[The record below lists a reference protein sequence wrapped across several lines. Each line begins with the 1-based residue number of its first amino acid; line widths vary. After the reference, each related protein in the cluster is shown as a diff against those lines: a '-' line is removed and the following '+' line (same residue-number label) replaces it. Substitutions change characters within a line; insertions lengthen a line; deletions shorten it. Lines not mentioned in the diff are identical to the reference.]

1 MALLALGGLA
11 AGLTLTACSTAQY
24 KSVSQIFVATRG
36 TSDVA
41 EMNQGSAFSQA
52 RVQSYA
58 DIIASPRVTAPV
70 VKQLGL
76 DTSARALA
84 DRVQATARLNT
95 VLIDITV
102 TDTDPERAALIANA
116 VAAEAGLLIVDLETP
131 PGQGAAPVHIGITR
145 SGVPATDPV
154 SPKPL
159 LNAGA
164 GLLGGLLT
172 GIAFAL
178 LRHTLDTTL
187 RTGEEIGETAGI
199 AVLGSVPFDKAAVA
213 APLAIGDQ
221 ALSARA
227 EAFRLVRTNLQFAQV
242 DHRPH
247 VIIVTSSLPGE
258 GKTNTAANLAL
269 SLAQA
274 GHTTCLIDAD
284 LRNPCVAKTFGLV
297 QSAGL
302 TSVLIGAATVS
313 DVLQWAGDD
322 TLAVLT
328 SGPIPPNPAEILAS
342 QRMSQVL
349 RDVATA
355 FDVVIVDTAPLL
367 PVADTLGLAPLTDAA
382 ILVVRAGKTPADQVR
397 AAADG
402 LRAVGAHILGG
413 VLSMTDP
420 QQQRTY
426 GYGYGFEHVDAA
438 KRAADATAP
447 RPRPVRSEADAGA
460 MGTGVGA

>member
-1 MALLALGGLA
+1 MVLLALGGLA
-11 AGLTLTACSTAQY
+11 AGLALTASSTPQY
-24 KSVSQIFVATRG
+24 KSVSQIFVATRA

-58 DIIASPRVTAPV
+58 DIIASPRVTSPV
-70 VKQLGL
+70 VHRLGL
-76 DTSARALA
+76 DTSATALA
-84 DRVQATARLNT
+84 TRISATARLNT

-102 TDTDPERAALIANA
+102 TDTDPVLAARIANA
-116 VAAEAGLLIVDLETP
+116 VAEEAGRLIVSLETP

-145 SGVPATDPV
+145 SGTPAASPV

-164 GLLGGLLT
+164 GLFGGLLA

-187 RTGEEIGETAGI
+187 RTADELTEASGV
-199 AVLGSVPFDKAAVA
+199 AVLGSVPFDKAAVTT
-213 APLAIGDQ
+213 PLAVTEQ

-247 VIIVTSSLPGE
+247 VIVVTSSMPGE

-274 GHTTCLIDAD
+274 GHTTCLVDAD

-302 TSVLIGAATVS
+302 TSVLIGAAAVT

-322 TLAVLT
+322 TLAVLA

-342 QRMSQVL
+342 ERMRQVL
-349 RDVATA
+349 QEVAGS
-355 FDVVIVDTAPLL
+355 FDIVIVDTAPLL
-367 PVADTLGLAPLTDAA
+367 PVADTLGLAPLADGA
-382 ILVVRAGKTPADQVR
+382 ILVVRAGKTPLDRVK

-402 LRAVGAHILGG
+402 LRGVGARVLGG

-420 QQQRTY
+420 QHARSY
-426 GYGYGFEHVDAA
+426 GYGYGYDNVDAA
-438 KRAADATAP
+438 KRTTDTTAPP
-447 RPRPVRSEADAGA
+447 RPRPVNADTDA
-460 MGTGVGA
+460 METGVGA